1 MTIVQYQ
8 LPVKIIVFNNRS
20 LGMVK
25 LEMEVAGIPDLET
38 DMLNPDFVKI
48 AEAMGMTGISF
59 DDPEDVKSGLEKA
72 FMQEGTVLISIQ
84 TDPTA
89 LAMPPKLE
97 FDQMKG
103 VALYMGKMMLSGRMD
118 EVFKIITSNYK
129 HLGEVL

>member
-1 MTIVQYQ
+1 
-8 LPVKIIVFNNRS
+8 
-20 LGMVK
+20 
-25 LEMEVAGIPDLET
+25 
-38 DMLNPDFVKI
+38 
-48 AEAMGMTGISF
+48 MGMTGIGI

-72 FMQEGTVLISIQ
+72 FMQEGPVLVSIQ
-84 TDPTA
+84 TDPNA